1 MIKMICFTVIGKPQ
15 GKARPRFDSRR
26 KITYTPEKTK
36 SYEALV
42 RTSYRAQCR
51 NELPLKGAVKAE
63 IIAYFPI
70 PKSAKKAEREEM
82 QAGTRKPTTKPD
94 MDNIIKA
101 ILDALNGYAYKDDA
115 AVVKVVAEKKYST
128 TPRVTV
134 KLTDGGTQ

>member
-1 MIKMICFTVIGKPQ
+1 MIYFTVMGKPQ
-15 GKARPRFDSRR
+15 GKERPRFDSRR
-26 KITYTPEKTK
+26 KITYTPTKTK
-36 SYEALV
+36 NYETLV
-42 RTSYRAQCR
+42 RTSYRTQCK
-51 NELPLKGAVKAE
+51 NEIPLAGAISAE
-63 IIAYFPI
+63 IVAYFPI

-115 AVVKVVAEKKYST
+115 AVVKVIAEKRYST

-134 KLTDGGTQ
+134 KLTNGGTQ